1 MSGSR
6 LFTEEHEIFRKSVRD
21 FVEQEIVPHV
31 DAWEERG
38 EIPRALFRRM
48 GELGFLGV
56 EFPAEYGGAGA
67 DLAMSIVLAEELAR
81 CRSGGVAF
89 SVVVHTDMSSPWLV
103 RFGSTAQKARYLPR
117 LARGG

>member
-1 MSGSR
+1 MPMGSH
-6 LFTEEHEIFRKSVRD
+6 LFTDEHEIFRKSVRT

-38 EIPRALFRRM
+38 EVPRALFRRM

-56 EFPAEYGGAGA
+56 EFPPEYGGSGA
-67 DLAMSIVLAEELAR
+67 DVAMSIVLAEELAR

-89 SVVVHTDMSSPWLV
+89 SVVTQTDMSSPWLV
-103 RFGSTAQKARYLPR
+103 QFGTPALKARYLPPI
-117 LARGG
+117 ARG